1 MIIGTLQF
9 ELLIHDAE
17 SLKDKRR
24 VVKSL
29 KDRLHREHLVS
40 IAETA
45 ALDNPARAVM
55 GLAVVGAEGKRIAAT
70 LDRVT
75 AKLLAL
81 TDAEL
86 GACTRELIHGS
97 AQDDDAVT
105 EEPALEDID
114 AELLRYAQ
122 SLAQPEARHEAEPDA
137 QRETDR

>member
-45 ALDNPARAVM
+45 ALENPARAVM
-55 GLAVVGAEGKRIAAT
+55 GLAVVGADGKRIAAT

-75 AKLLAL
+75 AKLRAL

-86 GACTRELIHGS
+86 GACTRELIHGTV
-97 AQDDDAVT
+97 QDDDAVS
-105 EEPALEDID
+105 EDPVLD
-114 AELLRYAQ
+114 DLDDELLRYAEGDT
-122 SLAQPEARHEAEPDA
+122 QP
-137 QRETDR
+137 

>member
-55 GLAVVGAEGKRIAAT
+55 GLAVVGADGKRIAAT

-75 AKLLAL
+75 AKLRGL

-86 GACTRELIHGS
+86 ASCTRELIHGS
-97 AQDDDAVT
+97 KQDDDALTDDPVDQD
-105 EEPALEDID
+105 LD
-114 AELLRYAQ
+114 AELLRYAEGDT
-122 SLAQPEARHEAEPDA
+122 QP
-137 QRETDR
+137 